1 MYTFLKMITHFL
13 LEVGWSRLN
22 SCHLV
27 FGGKEKVVVVV
38 VVVVVTILTE
48 VVSGAKEGPLQKA
61 DSRWVAGRPYFK
73 PQAKII
79 VTVQY
84 VSLSQDNNLKNNH
97 FFSFLGY
104 EILSQLTKQNFKKE
118 RLDAG

>member
-1 MYTFLKMITHFL
+1 MTVI
-13 LEVGWSRLN
+13 
-22 SCHLV
+22 
-27 FGGKEKVVVVV
+27 VVVVVVVVAVAVAGAIVV

-79 VTVQY
+79 VTWQY
-84 VSLSQDNNLKNNH
+84 VTLSHDNNLK
-97 FFSFLGY
+97 
-104 EILSQLTKQNFKKE
+104 K
-118 RLDAG
+118 